1 MVLVS
6 LSHVKIGKGVSM
18 KSRFIFVAAVAVAS
32 IRAFCAED
40 VSDYRRGGLV
50 AGGPMSV
57 QVDEGAALDLLAF
70 DNRQPI
76 DAITIDCMAGGDT
89 VSTARSAG
97 VMDALL
103 YCRRDWSYM

>member
-1 MVLVS
+1 
-6 LSHVKIGKGVSM
+6 M
-18 KSRFIFVAAVAVAS
+18 KSRFLFVATIAMAS
-32 IRAFCAED
+32 IRAYCAEG
-40 VSDYRRGGLV
+40 VLDYRRGGLV
-50 AGGPMSV
+50 AGDPMSV

-76 DAITIDCMAGGDT
+76 DAITIDCMVGGDT
-89 VSTARSAG
+89 VPTARSAG

>member
-18 KSRFIFVAAVAVAS
+18 KSRFLFVSKIAMAS
-32 IRAFCAED
+32 IRDYCAEG
-40 VSDYRRGGLV
+40 VLDYRRGGLV
-50 AGGPMSV
+50 VGDPMSV

-76 DAITIDCMAGGDT
+76 DAITIDCMVGGDT
-89 VSTARSAG
+89 VPTARSAG

-103 YCRRDWSYM
+103 YCRRD

>member
-50 AGGPMSV
+50 AGDPMSSV

-89 VSTARSAG
+89 VPTARSAG

-103 YCRRDWSYM
+103 YCRRD